1 MEKGHTGRFRT
12 GSPGEVPRGWLNS
25 QAKTRVSLD
34 PAHELLLQQ
43 ARQRAKRPL
52 ERRKLL
58 GEALAGCAF
67 AAVAIPMAVLL
78 DSDRAL
84 AAGPAILL
92 LVTYALASRIRFE
105 IGAGHTDSSQ
115 LLFVPMLFFLPTPA
129 VPLFVAAGN
138 LLGQLPDLFGRTR
151 HPQRTLLALGDSWY
165 AVGPALVIVLGDA
178 QVASL
183 GDWPVYLGAL
193 LAQFGCD
200 FAANAARERFEL
212 GVPPRDQLGDAG
224 WIYAV
229 DALLSPIG
237 LLAALAEPDYGYVF
251 LLVLPLVALL
261 AIFAG
266 ERRAGVESALELN
279 NAYRGATALLADVIE
294 HDDHYTGQ
302 HIRDVVSL
310 STTVADAMGLDPQ
323 RRRNVEF
330 AALLHD
336 IGKLAIS
343 KEIINKRG
351 PLTSQEW
358 ALIKT
363 HTVTGEQM
371 LAKVGGLFDD
381 VARIVRATHER
392 WDGRGYPDGLRAEQI
407 PLEARIVACCDAL
420 NAMTSDRPYR
430 AALSVQEAVAELR
443 VSAGSQFDPTVA
455 RIVVKTIERG
465 DATLLRRASR
475 ALQPAL
481 S

>member
-1 MEKGHTGRFRT
+1 VAKGQTGRFRT
-12 GSPGEVPRGWLNS
+12 GVPEETGRTWLNE
-25 QAKTRVSLD
+25 QAKARVSLD
-34 PAHELLLQQ
+34 PAHELLLQE

-52 ERRKLL
+52 GRRELR
-58 GEALAGCAF
+58 GEAFAGGAF
-67 AAVAIPMAVLL
+67 LAVAVPMAVLL
-78 DSDRAL
+78 DADRSLAVGPAVLLL
-84 AAGPAILL
+84 AA
-92 LVTYALASRIRFE
+92 YALASRIRFE
-105 IGAGHTDSSQ
+105 VGAGHTDSSQ

-138 LLGQLPDLFGRTR
+138 LLAQLPDLLGRTR
-151 HPQRTLLALGDSWY
+151 HPQRGLLALGDSWY
-165 AVGPALVIVLGDA
+165 AVGPALVLVLGDA
-178 QVASL
+178 QVANL
-183 GDWPVYLGAL
+183 GDWPIYLGAL
-193 LAQFGCD
+193 AAQFACD
-200 FAANAARERFEL
+200 FIASSAREWFEL
-212 GVPPRDQLGDAG
+212 GVPPGAQLADVG

-237 LLAALAEPDYGYVF
+237 LLAALAESDYGYVF

-261 AIFAG
+261 AIFAS

-310 STTVADAMGLDPQ
+310 STRIADEMELDPPQ
-323 RRRNVEF
+323 RRNVEF

-358 ALIKT
+358 SLIKT
-363 HTVTGEQM
+363 HTVAGEEM
-371 LAKVGGLFDD
+371 LAKVGGLFDE
-381 VARIVRATHER
+381 VAQIVRATHER
-392 WDGRGYPDGLRAEQI
+392 WDGRGYPDGLRGPEI
-407 PLEARIVACCDAL
+407 PLEARIVACCDAW

-430 AALSVQEAVAELR
+430 DALSVEEALAELR
-443 VSAGSQFDPTVA
+443 VSSGKQFDPVVA
-455 RIVVKTIERG
+455 RTVIRAIESGVVE
-465 DATLLRRASR
+465 LSLRAPQALRA
-475 ALQPAL
+475 
-481 S
+481 